1 MPVSILGMHRSGTSM
16 VALLLAECGLY
27 LGLERDLMPPAP
39 DNPAGFGEN
48 VRFVELNE
56 RLLAALGG
64 TWDSV
69 PDFGPGWLESP
80 GVTSLRAPAER
91 LIQSFAGFEPWGWKD
106 PRSSLTF
113 PFWERIAGRLEVV
126 VCIRDPLEVALS
138 LQRRNGVSLDF
149 GLALWL
155 EYNERIVATTSAD
168 SRIVS
173 HYDAFF
179 RAPRRELERVAAF
192 IDLPVDGETLERAAG
207 RALSSLRSYRLRRPY
222 LRRADLLAPVAEL
235 YRSLCA
241 EAGWDASAPA
251 TGKPRPP
258 HNQLAKGGKTCN
270 IGQTARPKPR

>member
-27 LGLERDLMPPAP
+27 LGHDHDLMPPGP

-48 VRFVELNE
+48 LRFVELNE

-64 TWDSV
+64 SWDAV
-69 PDFGPGWLESP
+69 PEFDAGWLESNDINLLHAEAEQL
-80 GVTSLRAPAER
+80 VRA
-91 LIQSFAGFEPWGWKD
+91 FAGCEPWGWKD
-106 PRSSLTF
+106 PRSSITF
-113 PFWERIAGRLEVV
+113 PFWERVAGPLEVV

-138 LQRRNGVSLDF
+138 LQHRNGVSLDF

-155 EYNERIVATTSAD
+155 RYNERIVGTTSVD

-173 HYDAFF
+173 HYDAYFSS
-179 RAPRRELERVAAF
+179 PRRELERVAEF
-192 IDLPVDGETLERAAG
+192 IDLPVDGETLERAAE

-222 LRRADLLAPVAEL
+222 LRRGDRLAPVAEL

-241 EAGWDASAPA
+241 EAEWDAEAPA
-251 TGKPRPP
+251 TGKRRPP
-258 HNQLAKGGKTCN
+258 QTRIAKGRKT
-270 IGQTARPKPR
+270 